1 MASAAQ
7 GQGRHRVK
15 TELRALTSIRGIA
28 AWFVVLFHI
37 RLSIAGLPAPAAAM
51 LAKGYLAVDFFFLL
65 SGFVIW
71 MSWSERLRA
80 GGVAAVPGFLQR
92 RIARIWPLHLF
103 MLGFGLFLAF
113 TLLVTGREAP
123 PFPLA
128 ELPLHVLLL
137 QNWGFTSTLSWN
149 DPAWS
154 ISCELAAYLLFP
166 LLVLAIDWR
175 RVPAPAIL
183 AAITALLV
191 LLHAVFAM
199 RSETTLGLDIPR
211 LGLIRCVL
219 EFACGTAVAA
229 LWLRWRETWRLPAIV
244 CAAATLVM
252 LAGWVVGPL
261 PETIAVPA
269 AFATLLLALA
279 LTAGK
284 PGNPLEG
291 RALHYLGEISYA
303 TYLGH
308 FLLWFAFKLVLVSDA
323 HAVGVPLIVLYLALV
338 LVSSAALY
346 HWVERP
352 AQRRVNGLSYRRS
365 RQAQPA
371 GSGSPHG

>member
-1 MASAAQ
+1 M
-7 GQGRHRVK
+7 K

-37 RLSIAGLPAPAAAM
+37 RLSIAGLPAPAAAV

-71 MSWSERLRA
+71 MSWSERLRT
-80 GGVAAVPGFLQR
+80 GGVAAVPEFLKR

-113 TLLVTGREAP
+113 TLLATGRDAP
-123 PFPLA
+123 HFPLA

-175 RVPAPAIL
+175 RVPTPAIL

-191 LLHAVFAM
+191 LLHTVFAM
-199 RSETTLGLDIPR
+199 RGETTLGLDIPR

-229 LWLRWRETWRLPAIV
+229 LWMRWRETWRLPAIA
-244 CAAATLVM
+244 CTAAALVL
-252 LAGWVVGPL
+252 LAGWIAGPL
-261 PETIAVPA
+261 PETLAVPT
-269 AFATLLLALA
+269 AFAALLLGLA

-308 FLLWFAFKLVLVSDA
+308 FLLWFAFKLAFVDDT
-323 HAVGVPLIVLYLALV
+323 HAVGAPLIAAYLV
-338 LVSSAALY
+338 LVLASSAALY

-352 AQRRVNGLSYRRS
+352 AQRRVNGLTLRRP
-365 RQAQPA
+365 RRAQPA
-371 GSGSPHG
+371 GRGSPHG

>member
-1 MASAAQ
+1 
-7 GQGRHRVK
+7 VK
-15 TELRALTSIRGIA
+15 TELRALTSIRGVA

-37 RLSIAGLPAPAAAM
+37 RLSIAGLPAPIGAV
-51 LAKGYLAVDFFFLL
+51 LDKGYLAVDFFFLL

-80 GGVAAVPGFLQR
+80 GGFAAVPEFLKR

-113 TLLVTGREAP
+113 ALFATGRDTP
-123 PFPLA
+123 QFPFA

-137 QNWGFTSTLSWN
+137 QNWGFTSALSWN

-175 RVPAPAIL
+175 RVPTPAVL
-183 AAITALLV
+183 ATITALLV
-191 LLHAVFAM
+191 LLHMAFAL
-199 RSETTLGLDIPR
+199 RGETTLGLDIPR
-211 LGLIRCVL
+211 LGLIRCIL
-219 EFACGTAVAA
+219 EFACGTAIAA
-229 LWLRWRETWRLPAIV
+229 LWMRWRETWHLPAIA
-244 CAAATLVM
+244 CTAAALVL
-252 LAGWVVGPL
+252 LAGWIAGPL
-261 PETIAVPA
+261 PETLAVPA
-269 AFATLLLALA
+269 AFAALLLALA

-308 FLLWFAFKLVLVSDA
+308 FLLWFAFKLMLVSDA
-323 HAVGVPLIVLYLALV
+323 HAVAPPLIALYLALV
-338 LVSSAALY
+338 LASSAALY

-352 AQRRVNGLSYRRS
+352 AQRRLNALSLRRPL
-365 RQAQPA
+365 RAPVP
-371 GSGSPHG
+371 GSESLRG

>member
-1 MASAAQ
+1 VAPAAQ
-7 GQGRHRVK
+7 GPGRHRVK
-15 TELRALTSIRGIA
+15 TELRALTSIRGVA

-37 RLSIAGLPAPAAAM
+37 RLSIAGLPTPAAAV

-71 MSWSERLRA
+71 MSWSERLR
-80 GGVAAVPGFLQR
+80 GGGPAAVPEFLRR

-113 TLLVTGREAP
+113 ILLATGREAP
-123 PFPLA
+123 HFPLA
-128 ELPLHVLLL
+128 ELPLHLLLL
-137 QNWGFTSTLSWN
+137 QNWGFTSALSWN

-175 RVPAPAIL
+175 RVPTPAIL

-191 LLHAVFAM
+191 LLHGVFAM
-199 RSETTLGLDIPR
+199 RGETTLGLDIPR

-219 EFACGTAVAA
+219 EFACGTAIAA
-229 LWLRWRETWRLPAIV
+229 LWMRWRETWRLPAIA
-244 CAAATLVM
+244 CTAAGLVL
-252 LAGWVVGPL
+252 LAGWIAGPL
-261 PETIAVPA
+261 PETLAVPA
-269 AFATLLLALA
+269 AFAALLLALA
-279 LTAGK
+279 LTAGRQ
-284 PGNPLEG
+284 GNPLEG

-308 FLLWFAFKLVLVSDA
+308 FLLWFAFKLVLVRDV
-323 HAVGVPLIVLYLALV
+323 HAVTPPLIALYLALV
-338 LVSSAALY
+338 LASSAALY

-352 AQRRVNGLSYRRS
+352 AQRRLNGPTLRRP
-365 RQAQPA
+365 RRVQPA